1 MSINDNESVMYKV
14 EMSPSNMSD
23 ATNMQRLEY
32 NGNDGASDYL
42 SSH

>member
-14 EMSPSNMSD
+14 EMSPSNMSET
-23 ATNMQRLEY
+23 TNMQRLEY
-32 NGNDGASDYL
+32 QNDDT